1 MRVRRPIWFLS
12 AFLLLLVLPAL
23 SAEAIAKDAGPAPL
37 LDRELF
43 FGDPEISGAQLSPD
57 GKYLSFLKPL
67 DGTRNVWV
75 KKLEEPFEKARPIT
89 DDTKRPITS
98 YFWSRDSKFVLY
110 AQDQAGDEN
119 YNVFA
124 VDPAA
129 ANAEGRKVPA
139 ARNLTD
145 AKGARAQI
153 NAVPR
158 TDPDLLYVGLND
170 RDAKWHDLYKVK
182 ISTGERTLVR
192 KNEDKIAGWVF
203 DNKDQLRL
211 AVRITDNGTT
221 EILRAD
227 ADKFTPIY
235 SCSVL
240 ESCGPVRFHK
250 DNTRVYLQTNK
261 GDDVDLQ
268 RLTLLDPATSK
279 EDVVDSDPEK
289 RVDFAKAYFSDLN
302 DELIATSYVDDK
314 ARVYFKDKG
323 YASDYSWLEKQK
335 QLSGKELDLG
345 SSTKDERLWLIAA
358 YSDVEPGERW
368 LFDRD
373 KNKLTFVVPRA
384 REAPAGRDGR
394 DDPGPLPV
402 LGRPGDP
409 GLPHASQGSGRQE
422 PARHHLPARRPL
434 GARHLGVTT
443 ASRSSWPT
451 AATPCCSRT
460 SAPPPATGRSS

>member
-89 DDTKRPITS
+89 DDTKRPIPS

-129 ANAEGRKVPA
+129 ADAEGRKVPA

-211 AVRITDNGTT
+211 AVRITDNGDH

-268 RLTLLDPATSK
+268 RLTLLDPATGK

-289 RVDFAKAYFSDLN
+289 RVDFGKAYFSDLN

-314 ARVYFKDKG
+314 ARVYFQDK
-323 YASDYSWLEKQK
+323 ALRLRL
-335 QLSGKELDLG
+335 QLAQEAEAALGQGAGPRLLDQG
-345 SSTKDERLWLIAA
+345 RAA
-358 YSDVEPGERW
+358 
-368 LFDRD
+368 
-373 KNKLTFVVPRA
+373 
-384 REAPAGRDGR
+384 AG
-394 DDPGPLPV
+394 
-402 LGRPGDP
+402 
-409 GLPHASQGSGRQE
+409 
-422 PARHHLPARRPL
+422 
-434 GARHLGVTT
+434 
-443 ASRSSWPT
+443 
-451 AATPCCSRT
+451 
-460 SAPPPATGRSS
+460 